1 MKDLIVRDGIARQ
14 ELNLL
19 FVIDVSGSME
29 GEKIG
34 AVKNIH
40 CEVKE
45 DDGHVTFLYKM
56 KEGSMD
62 RSYGVNVAK
71 LAGLPDD
78 LIERADE
85 LLFSLESRSN
95 VEKTERKEV
104 RREEKKDELREELK
118 RLDPMTLSPLDA
130 LNYLIDLKKRIH

>member
-1 MKDLIVRDGIARQ
+1 
-14 ELNLL
+14 
-19 FVIDVSGSME
+19 
-29 GEKIG
+29 
-34 AVKNIH
+34 
-40 CEVKE
+40 
-45 DDGHVTFLYKM
+45 
-56 KEGSMD
+56 GSMD